1 MSNWGFVNVPRIS
14 ATGAQVGIGM
24 YGTETS
30 INTAKEIIIEL
41 VGYFLYQC
49 FHSDSPSKE
58 MNLLLLYP
66 LKPFF

>member
-1 MSNWGFVNVPRIS
+1 MNVPRIN
-14 ATGAQVGIGM
+14 ATEAQIGIEM

-30 INTAKEIIIEL
+30 INTAKEMIIEL
-41 VGYFLYQC
+41 VGYFLYHC